1 MSVQAEILFQT
12 YDKTANFVQT
22 NQFETIEFQT
32 VQTMFEDKRK
42 KPDAHIMVYG
52 VYNAGKSTLI
62 NALLGKV
69 VAEIDDVPKT
79 DSVSAYR
86 WGQYDIL
93 DTPGVDAPIEHQQI
107 TDEEMSKADA
117 VIFVVNPVGVVE
129 ELGTLSKLLELVKAR
144 KQVFLVFNEKQP
156 LAIKD
161 FQKLKD
167 QTQSRLQEL
176 AAKSGLS
183 NVLKDI
189 PIVRLNAKSAF
200 KAKTENKSALLES
213 SGFPEFEK
221 LLTEFLQGISQDTIY
236 VRLKNALV
244 DFLSG
249 SLNILKMR
257 SQADMV
263 KKYDDLIKNI
273 ERNKNQVRRN
283 VRQAIA
289 NERGRI
295 ANEIQ
300 RQLRRSVFGE
310 ENSSESDIEKHIQAA
325 FEYSVEKVNNI
336 LQNEVEAL
344 MQQLQ
349 VNIDNIQ
356 AEITPDNFAIGNINI
371 QNIDNAS
378 PLMENV
384 ELMAQQTSQASQ
396 ISPEMMAQTVEQL
409 TKLAKPEYI
418 VESLKLVKKY
428 LPELMKGI
436 GIKTMEKWAE
446 AFMKKLP
453 YISPMITGLFA
464 LKDIFTEDSQTTQ
477 MQQKIDERN
486 RQRERAM
493 QQITDI
499 SNDIASR
506 FENMMREQTEKV
518 TDEIFTNIMKQIHAL
533 RQGFRNDDRQN
544 SEWIEQLS
552 TYHTAANNA

>member
-1 MSVQAEILFQT
+1 MSIQAEILFQT
-12 YDKTANFVQT
+12 YDKTAHFVQT
-22 NQFETIEFQT
+22 NQFETTEFQT

-86 WGQYDIL
+86 WRQYDIL
-93 DTPGVDAPIEHQQI
+93 DTPGVDAPIEHEQI
-107 TDEEMSKADA
+107 TDEEMLKADA
-117 VIFVVNPVGVVE
+117 VIFVVNPVGVAE

-156 LAIKD
+156 LAIED

-189 PIVRLNAKSAF
+189 PIVRVNAKSAL

-221 LLTEFLQGISQDTIY
+221 RLTEFLQSISQDTIY

-263 KKYDDLIKNI
+263 KKYDDLLKNI

-283 VRQAIA
+283 VRQEIA
-289 NERGRI
+289 RERNRI
-295 ANEIQ
+295 GDEVQ
-300 RQLRRSVFGE
+300 RQLRRNVFGE
-310 ENSSESDIEKHIQAA
+310 ENLSESDMEKCIQAA
-325 FEYSVEKVNNI
+325 FEYSEEKVNNT

-349 VNIDNIQ
+349 VDIDNIQ
-356 AEITPDNFAIGNINI
+356 AEIPPSNFAMDNINI

-378 PLMENV
+378 PSMENV
-384 ELMAQQTSQASQ
+384 KSIAQNASQ
-396 ISPEMMAQTVEQL
+396 ISPEMVTQTVEQL

-418 VESLKLVKKY
+418 VESLKLVKEY

-436 GIKTMEKWAE
+436 GIKTMEKWAK
-446 AFMKKLP
+446 AIMNKLP
-453 YISPMITGLFA
+453 YIGPMITGLFA

-477 MQQKIDERN
+477 MQQKIDEHN
-486 RQRERAM
+486 RQRERTM

-552 TYHTAANNA
+552 AYYTVAYNA

>member
-1 MSVQAEILFQT
+1 MSIQAEILFQT
-12 YDKTANFVQT
+12 YDKTAHFVQT
-22 NQFETIEFQT
+22 NQFETTEFQT

-69 VAEIDDVPKT
+69 VAEIDDIPKT

-86 WGQYDIL
+86 WRQYDIL
-93 DTPGVDAPIEHQQI
+93 DTPGVDAPIEHEQI
-107 TDEEMSKADA
+107 TDEEMLKADA
-117 VIFVVNPVGVVE
+117 VIFVVNPVGVAE

-156 LAIKD
+156 LAIED

-189 PIVRLNAKSAF
+189 PIVRVNAKSAL

-221 LLTEFLQGISQDTIY
+221 RLTEFLQSISQDTIY

-263 KKYDDLIKNI
+263 KKYDDLLKNI

-289 NERGRI
+289 NERNRI
-295 ANEIQ
+295 GSEVQ
-300 RQLRRSVFGE
+300 RQLRRNVFGE
-310 ENSSESDIEKHIQAA
+310 ENLSESDIEKCIQAA
-325 FEYSVEKVNNI
+325 FEYSAEKVNNT

-349 VNIDNIQ
+349 VDIDNIQ
-356 AEITPDNFAIGNINI
+356 AEIPPSNFEMANINI
-371 QNIDNAS
+371 QNIDNSS
-378 PLMENV
+378 PSMENV
-384 ELMAQQTSQASQ
+384 ESIVQEASQ
-396 ISPEMMAQTVEQL
+396 ISPEMMAQTVERL

-418 VESLKLVKKY
+418 VESLKFVKKY

-436 GIKTMEKWAE
+436 GIKTMEKWAK
-446 AFMKKLP
+446 AIMNKLP
-453 YISPMITGLFA
+453 YIGPMITGLFA

-477 MQQKIDERN
+477 MQQKIDEHN
-486 RQRERAM
+486 RQRERTM

-506 FENMMREQTEKV
+506 FENIMREHTEKV

-552 TYHTAANNA
+552 AYYTVAYNA

>member
-1 MSVQAEILFQT
+1 MSIQAEILFQT
-12 YDKTANFVQT
+12 YDKTAHFVQT
-22 NQFETIEFQT
+22 NQFETTEFQT

-86 WGQYDIL
+86 WRQYDIL
-93 DTPGVDAPIEHQQI
+93 DTPGVDAPIEHEQI
-107 TDEEMSKADA
+107 TDEEMLKADA
-117 VIFVVNPVGVVE
+117 VIFVVNPVGVAE

-156 LAIKD
+156 LAIED

-189 PIVRLNAKSAF
+189 PIVRVNAKSAL

-221 LLTEFLQGISQDTIY
+221 RLTEFLQSISQDTIY

-263 KKYDDLIKNI
+263 KKYDDLLKNI

-289 NERGRI
+289 NERNRI
-295 ANEIQ
+295 GSEVQ
-300 RQLRRSVFGE
+300 RQLRRNVFGE
-310 ENSSESDIEKHIQAA
+310 ENLSESDIEKCIQAA
-325 FEYSVEKVNNI
+325 FEYSAEKVNNT

-349 VNIDNIQ
+349 VDIDNIQ
-356 AEITPDNFAIGNINI
+356 AEIPPSNFEMANINI
-371 QNIDNAS
+371 QNIDNSS
-378 PLMENV
+378 PSMENV
-384 ELMAQQTSQASQ
+384 ESIVQEASQ
-396 ISPEMMAQTVEQL
+396 ISPEMMAQTVERL

-418 VESLKLVKKY
+418 VESLKFVKKY

-436 GIKTMEKWAE
+436 GIKTMEKWAK
-446 AFMKKLP
+446 AIMNKLP
-453 YISPMITGLFA
+453 YIGPMITGLFA

-477 MQQKIDERN
+477 MKQKIDEHN
-486 RQRERAM
+486 RQRERTM

-506 FENMMREQTEKV
+506 FENIMREHTEKV

-552 TYHTAANNA
+552 AYYTVAYNA

>member
-1 MSVQAEILFQT
+1 MSIQAEILFQT
-12 YDKTANFVQT
+12 YDKTAHFVQT
-22 NQFETIEFQT
+22 NQFETTEFQT

-86 WGQYDIL
+86 WRQYDIL
-93 DTPGVDAPIEHQQI
+93 DTPGVDAPIEHEQI
-107 TDEEMSKADA
+107 TDEEMLKADA
-117 VIFVVNPVGVVE
+117 VIFVVNPVGVAE

-156 LAIKD
+156 LAIED

-189 PIVRLNAKSAF
+189 PIVRVNAKSAL

-221 LLTEFLQGISQDTIY
+221 RLTEFLQSISQDTIY

-263 KKYDDLIKNI
+263 KKYDDLLKNI

-283 VRQAIA
+283 VRQEIA
-289 NERGRI
+289 RERNRI
-295 ANEIQ
+295 GDEVQ
-300 RQLRRSVFGE
+300 RQLRRNVFGE
-310 ENSSESDIEKHIQAA
+310 ENLSESDMEKCIQAA
-325 FEYSVEKVNNI
+325 FEYSEEKVNNT

-349 VNIDNIQ
+349 VDIDNIQ
-356 AEITPDNFAIGNINI
+356 AEIPPSNFAMDNINI

-378 PLMENV
+378 PSMENV
-384 ELMAQQTSQASQ
+384 KSIAQNASQ
-396 ISPEMMAQTVEQL
+396 ISPEMVTQTVEQL

-418 VESLKLVKKY
+418 VESLKLVKEY

-436 GIKTMEKWAE
+436 GIKTMEKWAK
-446 AFMKKLP
+446 AIMNKLP
-453 YISPMITGLFA
+453 YIGPMITGLFA

-477 MQQKIDERN
+477 MQQKIDEHN
-486 RQRERAM
+486 RQRERTM

-552 TYHTAANNA
+552 AYHTVAYNA

>member
-221 LLTEFLQGISQDTIY
+221 RLTEFLQGISQDTIY

-552 TYHTAANNA
+552 AYYTAANNA

>member
-1 MSVQAEILFQT
+1 MSIQAEILFQT
-12 YDKTANFVQT
+12 YDKTAHFVQT
-22 NQFETIEFQT
+22 NQFETTEFQT

-86 WGQYDIL
+86 WRQYDIL
-93 DTPGVDAPIEHQQI
+93 DTPGVDAPIEHEQI
-107 TDEEMSKADA
+107 TDEEMLKADA
-117 VIFVVNPVGVVE
+117 VIFVVNPVGVAE

-156 LAIKD
+156 LAIED

-189 PIVRLNAKSAF
+189 PIVRVNAKSAL

-221 LLTEFLQGISQDTIY
+221 RLTEFLQSISQDTIY

-263 KKYDDLIKNI
+263 KKYDDLLKNI

-289 NERGRI
+289 NERNRI
-295 ANEIQ
+295 GSEVQ
-300 RQLRRSVFGE
+300 RQLRRNVFGE
-310 ENSSESDIEKHIQAA
+310 ENLSESDIEKCIQAA
-325 FEYSVEKVNNI
+325 FEYSAEKVNNT

-349 VNIDNIQ
+349 VDIDNIQ
-356 AEITPDNFAIGNINI
+356 AEIPPSNFEMANINI
-371 QNIDNAS
+371 QNIDNSS
-378 PLMENV
+378 PSIENV
-384 ELMAQQTSQASQ
+384 ESIVQEASQ
-396 ISPEMMAQTVEQL
+396 ISPEMMAQTVERL

-418 VESLKLVKKY
+418 VESLKFVKKY

-436 GIKTMEKWAE
+436 GIKTMEKWAK
-446 AFMKKLP
+446 AIMNKLP
-453 YISPMITGLFA
+453 YIGPMITGLFA

-477 MQQKIDERN
+477 MQQKIDEHN
-486 RQRERAM
+486 RQRERTM

-506 FENMMREQTEKV
+506 FENIMREHTEKV

-552 TYHTAANNA
+552 AYYTVAYNA

>member
-1 MSVQAEILFQT
+1 MSIQAEILFQA
-12 YDKTANFVQT
+12 YDKTAHFVQT
-22 NQFETIEFQT
+22 NQFETTEFQT
-32 VQTMFEDKRK
+32 VQTIFEDKRK

-93 DTPGVDAPIEHQQI
+93 DTPGVDAPIEHEQI
-107 TDEEMSKADA
+107 TDEEMLKADA
-117 VIFVVNPVGVVE
+117 VIFVVNPVGVAE

-156 LAIKD
+156 LAIED

-189 PIVRLNAKSAF
+189 PIVRVNAKSAL

-221 LLTEFLQGISQDTIY
+221 RLTEFLQSISQDTIY

-257 SQADMV
+257 SQADMI
-263 KKYDDLIKNI
+263 KKYDDLLKNI

-289 NERGRI
+289 YERNRI
-295 ANEIQ
+295 GSEVQ
-300 RQLRRSVFGE
+300 RQLNRNVFGE
-310 ENSSESDIEKHIQAA
+310 ENLSESDIEKCIQTV
-325 FEYSVEKVNNI
+325 FEYSAEKVNNT
-336 LQNEVEAL
+336 LQIEVEAL

-349 VNIDNIQ
+349 VDIDNIQ
-356 AEITPDNFAIGNINI
+356 AEIPPSNFAMGNINI

-378 PLMENV
+378 PSMENV
-384 ELMAQQTSQASQ
+384 ESIVQKASQ

-436 GIKTMEKWAE
+436 GIKTMEKWAK
-446 AFMKKLP
+446 AIMNKLP
-453 YISPMITGLFA
+453 YIGPMITGLFA

-477 MQQKIDERN
+477 MQQKIDEHN
-486 RQRERAM
+486 RQRERIK

-506 FENMMREQTEKV
+506 FENMLREQTEKV

-552 TYHTAANNA
+552 AYYTVAYNA

>member
-1 MSVQAEILFQT
+1 MSIQAEILFQT
-12 YDKTANFVQT
+12 YDKTAHFVQT
-22 NQFETIEFQT
+22 NQFETTEFQT

-86 WGQYDIL
+86 WRQYDIL
-93 DTPGVDAPIEHQQI
+93 DTPGVDAPIEHEQI
-107 TDEEMSKADA
+107 TDEEMLKADA
-117 VIFVVNPVGVVE
+117 VIFVVNPVGVAE

-156 LAIKD
+156 LAIED

-189 PIVRLNAKSAF
+189 PIVRVNAKSAL

-221 LLTEFLQGISQDTIY
+221 RLTEFLQSISQDTIY

-263 KKYDDLIKNI
+263 KKYDDLLKNI

-289 NERGRI
+289 NERNRI
-295 ANEIQ
+295 GSEVQ
-300 RQLRRSVFGE
+300 RQLRRNVFGE
-310 ENSSESDIEKHIQAA
+310 ENLSESDIEKCIQAA
-325 FEYSVEKVNNI
+325 FEYSAEKVNNT

-349 VNIDNIQ
+349 VDIDNIQ
-356 AEITPDNFAIGNINI
+356 AEIPPSNFEMANINI
-371 QNIDNAS
+371 QNIDNSS
-378 PLMENV
+378 PSMENV
-384 ELMAQQTSQASQ
+384 ESIVQEASQ
-396 ISPEMMAQTVEQL
+396 ISPEMMAQTVERL

-418 VESLKLVKKY
+418 VESLKFVKKY

-436 GIKTMEKWAE
+436 YLRLD
-446 AFMKKLP
+446 KK
-453 YISPMITGLFA
+453 F
-464 LKDIFTEDSQTTQ
+464 F
-477 MQQKIDERN
+477 
-486 RQRERAM
+486 
-493 QQITDI
+493 
-499 SNDIASR
+499 
-506 FENMMREQTEKV
+506 
-518 TDEIFTNIMKQIHAL
+518 
-533 RQGFRNDDRQN
+533 
-544 SEWIEQLS
+544 
-552 TYHTAANNA
+552 

>member
-1 MSVQAEILFQT
+1 MSIQAEILFQT
-12 YDKTANFVQT
+12 YDKTAHFVQT
-22 NQFETIEFQT
+22 NQFETTEFQT

-86 WGQYDIL
+86 WRQYDIL
-93 DTPGVDAPIEHQQI
+93 DTPGVDAPIEHEQI
-107 TDEEMSKADA
+107 TDEEMLKADA
-117 VIFVVNPVGVVE
+117 VIFVVNPVGVAE

-156 LAIKD
+156 LAIED

-189 PIVRLNAKSAF
+189 PIVRVNAKSAL

-221 LLTEFLQGISQDTIY
+221 RLTEFLQSISQDTIY

-263 KKYDDLIKNI
+263 KKYDDLLKNI

-283 VRQAIA
+283 VRRAIA
-289 NERGRI
+289 NERNRI
-295 ANEIQ
+295 GKEVQ
-300 RQLRRSVFGE
+300 RQLLRNVFGE
-310 ENSSESDIEKHIQAA
+310 ENLSESDMEKCIQAA
-325 FEYSVEKVNNI
+325 FEYSAEKVNDT
-336 LQNEVEAL
+336 LQNEVEDL

-349 VNIDNIQ
+349 VDIDNIQ
-356 AEITPDNFAIGNINI
+356 AEIPTSNFAMGNINI

-378 PLMENV
+378 PSMENV
-384 ELMAQQTSQASQ
+384 ESIAQRASQ

-436 GIKTMEKWAE
+436 GIKTMEKWAK
-446 AFMKKLP
+446 AIMNKLP
-453 YISPMITGLFA
+453 YIGPMITGLFA

-477 MQQKIDERN
+477 MQQKIDEHN
-486 RQRERAM
+486 RQRERTK

-506 FENMMREQTEKV
+506 FENMLREQTEKV

-552 TYHTAANNA
+552 AYYTVAYNA

>member
-1 MSVQAEILFQT
+1 MSIQAEILFQT
-12 YDKTANFVQT
+12 YDKTAHFVQT
-22 NQFETIEFQT
+22 NQFETTEFQT

-86 WGQYDIL
+86 WRQYDIL
-93 DTPGVDAPIEHQQI
+93 DTPGVDAPIEHEQI
-107 TDEEMSKADA
+107 TDEEMLKADA
-117 VIFVVNPVGVVE
+117 VIFVVNPVGVAE

-156 LAIKD
+156 LAIED

-189 PIVRLNAKSAF
+189 PIVRVNAKSAL

-221 LLTEFLQGISQDTIY
+221 RLTEFLQSISQDTIY

-263 KKYDDLIKNI
+263 KKYDDLLKNI

-289 NERGRI
+289 NERNRI
-295 ANEIQ
+295 GSEVQ
-300 RQLRRSVFGE
+300 RQLRRNVFGE
-310 ENSSESDIEKHIQAA
+310 ENLSESDIEKCIQAA
-325 FEYSVEKVNNI
+325 FEYSAEKVNNT

-349 VNIDNIQ
+349 VDIDNIQ
-356 AEITPDNFAIGNINI
+356 AEIPPSNFEMANINI
-371 QNIDNAS
+371 QNIDNSS
-378 PLMENV
+378 PSMENV
-384 ELMAQQTSQASQ
+384 ESIVQEASQ
-396 ISPEMMAQTVEQL
+396 ISPEMMAQTVERL

-418 VESLKLVKKY
+418 VESLKFVKKY

-436 GIKTMEKWAE
+436 GIKTMEKWAK
-446 AFMKKLP
+446 AIMNKLP
-453 YISPMITGLFA
+453 YIGPMITGLFA

-477 MQQKIDERN
+477 MQQKIDGHN
-486 RQRERAM
+486 RQRERTM

-506 FENMMREQTEKV
+506 FENIMREHTEKV

-552 TYHTAANNA
+552 AYYTVAYNA

>member
-1 MSVQAEILFQT
+1 MSIQAEILFQT
-12 YDKTANFVQT
+12 YDKTAHFVQT
-22 NQFETIEFQT
+22 NQFETTEFQT

-86 WGQYDIL
+86 WRQYDIL
-93 DTPGVDAPIEHQQI
+93 DTPGVDAPIEHEQI
-107 TDEEMSKADA
+107 TDEEMLKADA
-117 VIFVVNPVGVVE
+117 VIFVVNPVGVAE

-156 LAIKD
+156 LAIED

-189 PIVRLNAKSAF
+189 PIVRVNAKSAL

-221 LLTEFLQGISQDTIY
+221 RLTEFLQSISQDTIY

-263 KKYDDLIKNI
+263 KKYDDLLKNI

-289 NERGRI
+289 NERNRI
-295 ANEIQ
+295 GSEVQ
-300 RQLRRSVFGE
+300 RQLRRNVFGE
-310 ENSSESDIEKHIQAA
+310 ENLSESDIEKCIQAA
-325 FEYSVEKVNNI
+325 FEYSAEKVNNT

-349 VNIDNIQ
+349 VDIDNIQ
-356 AEITPDNFAIGNINI
+356 AEIPPSNFEMANINI
-371 QNIDNAS
+371 QNIDNSS
-378 PLMENV
+378 PSMENV
-384 ELMAQQTSQASQ
+384 ESIVQEASQ
-396 ISPEMMAQTVEQL
+396 ISPEMMAQTVERL

-418 VESLKLVKKY
+418 VESLKFVKKY

-436 GIKTMEKWAE
+436 GIKTMEKWAK
-446 AFMKKLP
+446 AIMNKLP
-453 YISPMITGLFA
+453 YIGPMITGLFA

-477 MQQKIDERN
+477 MQQKIDEHN
-486 RQRERAM
+486 RQRERTM

-506 FENMMREQTEKV
+506 FENIMREHIEKV

-552 TYHTAANNA
+552 AYYTVAYNA

>member
-1 MSVQAEILFQT
+1 MSIQAEILFQT
-12 YDKTANFVQT
+12 YDKTAHFVQT
-22 NQFETIEFQT
+22 NQFETTEFQT

-86 WGQYDIL
+86 WRQYDIL
-93 DTPGVDAPIEHQQI
+93 DTPGVDAPIEHEQI
-107 TDEEMSKADA
+107 TDEEMLKADA
-117 VIFVVNPVGVVE
+117 VIFVVNPVGVAE
-129 ELGTLSKLLELVKAR
+129 ELGTLSKLLELVKVR

-156 LAIKD
+156 LAIED

-189 PIVRLNAKSAF
+189 PIVRVNAKSAL

-221 LLTEFLQGISQDTIY
+221 RLTEFLQSISQDTIY

-263 KKYDDLIKNI
+263 KKYDDLLKNI

-283 VRQAIA
+283 VRRAIA
-289 NERGRI
+289 NERNRI
-295 ANEIQ
+295 GKEVQ
-300 RQLRRSVFGE
+300 RQLLRNVFGE
-310 ENSSESDIEKHIQAA
+310 ENLSESDMEKCIQAA
-325 FEYSVEKVNNI
+325 FEYSAEKVNDT
-336 LQNEVEAL
+336 LQNEVEDL

-349 VNIDNIQ
+349 VDIDNIQ
-356 AEITPDNFAIGNINI
+356 AEIPTSNFAMGNINI

-378 PLMENV
+378 PSMENV
-384 ELMAQQTSQASQ
+384 ESIAQRASQ

-409 TKLAKPEYI
+409 TQLAKPEYI
-418 VESLKLVKKY
+418 VKSLKLVKEY

-436 GIKTMEKWAE
+436 GIKTMEKWAK
-446 AFMKKLP
+446 AIMNKLP
-453 YISPMITGLFA
+453 YLGPMITGLFA
-464 LKDIFTEDSQTTQ
+464 LKDIFTEDSQTKQ
-477 MQQKIDERN
+477 MQQKIDEHN
-486 RQRERAM
+486 RQRERTM

-499 SNDIASR
+499 SNNIASR
-506 FENMMREQTEKV
+506 FENMMREHTEKV
-518 TDEIFTNIMKQIHAL
+518 ADEIFTNIMKQIHAL

-552 TYHTAANNA
+552 AYYTVAYNA

>member
-1 MSVQAEILFQT
+1 MSIQAEILFQT
-12 YDKTANFVQT
+12 YDKTAHFVQT
-22 NQFETIEFQT
+22 NQFETTEFQT

-86 WGQYDIL
+86 WRQYDIL
-93 DTPGVDAPIEHQQI
+93 DTPGVDAPIEHEQI
-107 TDEEMSKADA
+107 TDEEMLKADA
-117 VIFVVNPVGVVE
+117 VIFVVNPVGVAE

-144 KQVFLVFNEKQP
+144 KQ
-156 LAIKD
+156 A

-189 PIVRLNAKSAF
+189 PIVRVNAKSAL

-221 LLTEFLQGISQDTIY
+221 RLTEFLQSISQDTIY

-263 KKYDDLIKNI
+263 KKYDDLLKNI

-289 NERGRI
+289 NERNRI
-295 ANEIQ
+295 GSEVQ
-300 RQLRRSVFGE
+300 RQLRRNVFGE
-310 ENSSESDIEKHIQAA
+310 ENLSESDIEKCIQAA
-325 FEYSVEKVNNI
+325 FEYSAEKVNNT

-349 VNIDNIQ
+349 VDIDNIQ
-356 AEITPDNFAIGNINI
+356 AEIPPSNFEMANINI
-371 QNIDNAS
+371 QNIDNSS
-378 PLMENV
+378 PSMENV
-384 ELMAQQTSQASQ
+384 ESIVQEASQ
-396 ISPEMMAQTVEQL
+396 ISPEMMAQTVERL

-418 VESLKLVKKY
+418 VESLKFVKKY

-436 GIKTMEKWAE
+436 GIKTMEKWAK
-446 AFMKKLP
+446 AIMNKLP
-453 YISPMITGLFA
+453 YIGPMITGLFA

-477 MQQKIDERN
+477 MQQKIDEHN
-486 RQRERAM
+486 RQRERTM

-506 FENMMREQTEKV
+506 FENIMREHTEKV

-552 TYHTAANNA
+552 AYYTVAYNA

>member
-1 MSVQAEILFQT
+1 MSIQAEILFQT
-12 YDKTANFVQT
+12 YDKTAHFVQT
-22 NQFETIEFQT
+22 NQFETTEFQT

-86 WGQYDIL
+86 WRQYDIL
-93 DTPGVDAPIEHQQI
+93 DTPGVDAPIEHEQI
-107 TDEEMSKADA
+107 TDEEMLKADA
-117 VIFVVNPVGVVE
+117 VIFVVNPVGVAE

-156 LAIKD
+156 LAIED

-189 PIVRLNAKSAF
+189 PIVRVNAKSAL

-213 SGFPEFEK
+213 SGFSEFEK
-221 LLTEFLQGISQDTIY
+221 RLTEFLQSISQDTIY

-263 KKYDDLIKNI
+263 KKYDDLLKNI

-289 NERGRI
+289 NERNRI
-295 ANEIQ
+295 GSEVQ
-300 RQLRRSVFGE
+300 RQLRRNVFGE
-310 ENSSESDIEKHIQAA
+310 ENLSESDIEKCIQAA
-325 FEYSVEKVNNI
+325 FEYSAEKVNNT

-349 VNIDNIQ
+349 VDIDNIQ
-356 AEITPDNFAIGNINI
+356 AEIPPSNFEMANINI
-371 QNIDNAS
+371 QNIDNSS
-378 PLMENV
+378 PSMENV
-384 ELMAQQTSQASQ
+384 ESIVQEASQ
-396 ISPEMMAQTVEQL
+396 ISPEMMAQTVERL

-418 VESLKLVKKY
+418 VESLKFVKKY

-436 GIKTMEKWAE
+436 GIKTMEKWAK
-446 AFMKKLP
+446 AIMNKLP
-453 YISPMITGLFA
+453 YIGPMITGLFA

-477 MQQKIDERN
+477 MQQKIDEHN
-486 RQRERAM
+486 RQRERTM

-506 FENMMREQTEKV
+506 FENIMREHTEKV

-552 TYHTAANNA
+552 AYYTVAYNA

>member
-1 MSVQAEILFQT
+1 MSIQAEILFQT
-12 YDKTANFVQT
+12 YDKTAHFVQT
-22 NQFETIEFQT
+22 NQFETTEFQT

-86 WGQYDIL
+86 WRQYDIL
-93 DTPGVDAPIEHQQI
+93 DTPGVDAPIEHEQI
-107 TDEEMSKADA
+107 TDEEMLKADA
-117 VIFVVNPVGVVE
+117 VIFVVNPVGVAE

-156 LAIKD
+156 LAIED

-189 PIVRLNAKSAF
+189 PIVRVNAKSAL

-213 SGFPEFEK
+213 RGFPEFEK
-221 LLTEFLQGISQDTIY
+221 RLTEFLQSISQDTIY

-263 KKYDDLIKNI
+263 KKYDDLLKNI

-289 NERGRI
+289 NERNRI
-295 ANEIQ
+295 GSEVQ
-300 RQLRRSVFGE
+300 RQLRRNVFGE
-310 ENSSESDIEKHIQAA
+310 ENLSESDIEKCIQAA
-325 FEYSVEKVNNI
+325 FEYSAEKVNNT

-349 VNIDNIQ
+349 VDIDNIQ
-356 AEITPDNFAIGNINI
+356 AEIPPSNFEMANINI
-371 QNIDNAS
+371 QNIDNSS
-378 PLMENV
+378 PSMENV
-384 ELMAQQTSQASQ
+384 ESIVQEASQ
-396 ISPEMMAQTVEQL
+396 ISPEMMAQTVERL

-418 VESLKLVKKY
+418 VESLKFVKKY

-436 GIKTMEKWAE
+436 GIKTMEKWAK
-446 AFMKKLP
+446 AIMNKLP
-453 YISPMITGLFA
+453 YIGPMITGLFA

-477 MQQKIDERN
+477 MQQKIDEHN
-486 RQRERAM
+486 RQRERTM

-506 FENMMREQTEKV
+506 FENIMREHTEKV

-552 TYHTAANNA
+552 AYYTVAYNA

>member
-1 MSVQAEILFQT
+1 MSIQAEILFQT
-12 YDKTANFVQT
+12 YDKTAHFVQT
-22 NQFETIEFQT
+22 NQFETTEFQT

-86 WGQYDIL
+86 WRQYDIL
-93 DTPGVDAPIEHQQI
+93 DTPGVDAPIEHEQI
-107 TDEEMSKADA
+107 TDEEMLKADA
-117 VIFVVNPVGVVE
+117 VIFVVNPVGVAE

-156 LAIKD
+156 LAIED

-189 PIVRLNAKSAF
+189 PIVRVNAKSAL

-221 LLTEFLQGISQDTIY
+221 RLTEFLQSISQDTIY

-263 KKYDDLIKNI
+263 KKYDDLLKNI

-289 NERGRI
+289 NERNRI
-295 ANEIQ
+295 GSEVQ
-300 RQLRRSVFGE
+300 RQLRRNVFGE
-310 ENSSESDIEKHIQAA
+310 ENLSESDIEKCIQAA
-325 FEYSVEKVNNI
+325 FEYSAEKVNDT
-336 LQNEVEAL
+336 LQNEVEDL

-349 VNIDNIQ
+349 VDIDNIQ
-356 AEITPDNFAIGNINI
+356 AEIPTSNFAMGNINI

-378 PLMENV
+378 PSMENV
-384 ELMAQQTSQASQ
+384 ESIAQRASQ

-409 TKLAKPEYI
+409 TQLAKPEYI
-418 VESLKLVKKY
+418 VKSLKLVKEY

-436 GIKTMEKWAE
+436 GIKTMEKWAK
-446 AFMKKLP
+446 AIMNKLP
-453 YISPMITGLFA
+453 YLGPMITGLFA
-464 LKDIFTEDSQTTQ
+464 LKDIFTEDSQTKQ
-477 MQQKIDERN
+477 MQQKIDEHN
-486 RQRERAM
+486 RQRERTM

-506 FENMMREQTEKV
+506 FENMMREHTEKV

-552 TYHTAANNA
+552 AYYTVAYNA

>member
-1 MSVQAEILFQT
+1 MSIQAEILFQT
-12 YDKTANFVQT
+12 YDKTAHFVQT
-22 NQFETIEFQT
+22 NQFETTEFQT

-86 WGQYDIL
+86 WRQYDIL
-93 DTPGVDAPIEHQQI
+93 DTPGVDAPIEHEQI
-107 TDEEMSKADA
+107 TDEEMLKADA
-117 VIFVVNPVGVVE
+117 VIFVVNPVGVAE

-156 LAIKD
+156 LAIED

-189 PIVRLNAKSAF
+189 PIVRVNAKSAL

-221 LLTEFLQGISQDTIY
+221 RLTEFLQSISQDTIY

-263 KKYDDLIKNI
+263 KKYDDLLKNI

-283 VRQAIA
+283 VRRAIA
-289 NERGRI
+289 NERNRI
-295 ANEIQ
+295 GKEVQ
-300 RQLRRSVFGE
+300 SQLLRNVFGE
-310 ENSSESDIEKHIQAA
+310 ENLSESDMEKCIQAA
-325 FEYSVEKVNNI
+325 FEYSAEKVNDT
-336 LQNEVEAL
+336 LQNEVEDL

-349 VNIDNIQ
+349 VDIDNIQ
-356 AEITPDNFAIGNINI
+356 AEIPTSNFAMGNINI

-378 PLMENV
+378 PSMENV
-384 ELMAQQTSQASQ
+384 ESIAQRASQ

-409 TKLAKPEYI
+409 TQLAKPEYI
-418 VESLKLVKKY
+418 VKSLKLVKEY

-436 GIKTMEKWAE
+436 GIKTMEKWAK
-446 AFMKKLP
+446 AIMNKLP
-453 YISPMITGLFA
+453 YLGPMITGLFA
-464 LKDIFTEDSQTTQ
+464 LKDIFTEDSQTKQ
-477 MQQKIDERN
+477 MQQKIDEHN
-486 RQRERAM
+486 RQRERTM

-506 FENMMREQTEKV
+506 FENMMREHTEKV

-552 TYHTAANNA
+552 AYYTVAYNA

>member
-1 MSVQAEILFQT
+1 MSIQAEILFQT
-12 YDKTANFVQT
+12 YDKTAHFVQT
-22 NQFETIEFQT
+22 NQFETTEFQT

-86 WGQYDIL
+86 WRQYDIL
-93 DTPGVDAPIEHQQI
+93 DTPGVDAPIEHEQI
-107 TDEEMSKADA
+107 TDEEMLKADA
-117 VIFVVNPVGVVE
+117 VIFVVNPVGVAE

-156 LAIKD
+156 LAIED

-189 PIVRLNAKSAF
+189 PIVRVNAKSAL

-221 LLTEFLQGISQDTIY
+221 RLTEFLQSISQDTIY

-263 KKYDDLIKNI
+263 KKYDDLLKNI

-289 NERGRI
+289 NERNRI
-295 ANEIQ
+295 GSEVQ
-300 RQLRRSVFGE
+300 RQLRRNVFGE
-310 ENSSESDIEKHIQAA
+310 ENLSESDIEKCIQAA
-325 FEYSVEKVNNI
+325 FEYSAEKVNNT

-349 VNIDNIQ
+349 VDIDNIQ
-356 AEITPDNFAIGNINI
+356 AEIPTSNFAMGNINI

-378 PLMENV
+378 PSMENV
-384 ELMAQQTSQASQ
+384 ESIAQRASQ

-409 TKLAKPEYI
+409 TQLAKPEYI
-418 VESLKLVKKY
+418 VKSLKLVKEY

-436 GIKTMEKWAE
+436 GIKTMEKWAK
-446 AFMKKLP
+446 AIMNKLP
-453 YISPMITGLFA
+453 YLGPMITGLFA
-464 LKDIFTEDSQTTQ
+464 LKDIFTEDSQTKQ
-477 MQQKIDERN
+477 MQQKIDEHN
-486 RQRERAM
+486 RQRERTM

-506 FENMMREQTEKV
+506 FENMMREHTEKV

-552 TYHTAANNA
+552 AYYTVAYNA

>member
-1 MSVQAEILFQT
+1 MSIQAEILFQT
-12 YDKTANFVQT
+12 YDKTAHFVQT
-22 NQFETIEFQT
+22 NQFETTEFQT

-69 VAEIDDVPKT
+69 VAEIDDIPKT

-86 WGQYDIL
+86 WRQYDIL
-93 DTPGVDAPIEHQQI
+93 DTPGVDAPIEHEQI
-107 TDEEMSKADA
+107 TDEEMLKADA
-117 VIFVVNPVGVVE
+117 VIFVVNPVGVAE

-144 KQVFLVFNEKQP
+144 KQVFLVFNEKQL
-156 LAIKD
+156 LAIED

-189 PIVRLNAKSAF
+189 PIVRVNAKSAL

-221 LLTEFLQGISQDTIY
+221 RLTEFLQSISQDTIY

-263 KKYDDLIKNI
+263 KKYDDLLKNI

-289 NERGRI
+289 NERNRI
-295 ANEIQ
+295 GSEVQ
-300 RQLRRSVFGE
+300 RQLRRNVFGE
-310 ENSSESDIEKHIQAA
+310 ENLSESDIEKCIQAA
-325 FEYSVEKVNNI
+325 FEYSAEKVNNT

-349 VNIDNIQ
+349 VDIDNIQ
-356 AEITPDNFAIGNINI
+356 AEIPPSNFEMANINI
-371 QNIDNAS
+371 QNIDNSS
-378 PLMENV
+378 PSMENV
-384 ELMAQQTSQASQ
+384 ESIVQEASQ
-396 ISPEMMAQTVEQL
+396 ISPEMMAQTVERL

-418 VESLKLVKKY
+418 VESLKFVKKY

-436 GIKTMEKWAE
+436 GIKTMEKWAK
-446 AFMKKLP
+446 AIMNKLP
-453 YISPMITGLFA
+453 YIGPMITGLFA

-477 MQQKIDERN
+477 MQQKIDEHN
-486 RQRERAM
+486 RQRERTM

-506 FENMMREQTEKV
+506 FENIMREHTEKV

-552 TYHTAANNA
+552 AYYTVAYNA

>member
-1 MSVQAEILFQT
+1 MSIQAEILFQT
-12 YDKTANFVQT
+12 YDKTAHFVQT
-22 NQFETIEFQT
+22 NQFETTEFQT

-86 WGQYDIL
+86 WRQYDIL
-93 DTPGVDAPIEHQQI
+93 DTPGVDAPIEHEQI
-107 TDEEMSKADA
+107 TDEEMLKADA
-117 VIFVVNPVGVVE
+117 VIFVVNPVGVAE

-156 LAIKD
+156 LAIED

-189 PIVRLNAKSAF
+189 PIVRVNAKSAL

-221 LLTEFLQGISQDTIY
+221 RLTEFLQSISQDTIY

-263 KKYDDLIKNI
+263 KKYDDLLKNI

-289 NERGRI
+289 NERNRI
-295 ANEIQ
+295 GSEVQ
-300 RQLRRSVFGE
+300 RQLRRNVFGE
-310 ENSSESDIEKHIQAA
+310 ENLSESDIEKCIQAA
-325 FEYSVEKVNNI
+325 FEYSAEKVNDT
-336 LQNEVEAL
+336 LQNEVEDL

-349 VNIDNIQ
+349 VDIDNIQ
-356 AEITPDNFAIGNINI
+356 AEIPTSNFAMGNINI

-378 PLMENV
+378 PSMENV
-384 ELMAQQTSQASQ
+384 ESIAQRASQ
-396 ISPEMMAQTVEQL
+396 ISPEMMAQTVERL
-409 TKLAKPEYI
+409 TQLAKPEYI
-418 VESLKLVKKY
+418 VKSLKLVKEY

-436 GIKTMEKWAE
+436 GIKTMEKWAK
-446 AFMKKLP
+446 AIMNKLP
-453 YISPMITGLFA
+453 YLGPMITGLFA
-464 LKDIFTEDSQTTQ
+464 LKDIFTEDSQTKQ
-477 MQQKIDERN
+477 MQQKIDEHN
-486 RQRERAM
+486 RQRERTM

-506 FENMMREQTEKV
+506 FENMMREHTEKV

-552 TYHTAANNA
+552 AYYTVAYNA

>member
-1 MSVQAEILFQT
+1 MSIQAEILFQT
-12 YDKTANFVQT
+12 YDKTAHFVQT
-22 NQFETIEFQT
+22 NQFETTEFQT

-86 WGQYDIL
+86 WRQYDVL
-93 DTPGVDAPIEHQQI
+93 DTPGVDAPIEHEQI
-107 TDEEMSKADA
+107 TDEEMLKADA
-117 VIFVVNPVGVVE
+117 VIFVVNPVGVAE

-156 LAIKD
+156 LAIED

-189 PIVRLNAKSAF
+189 PIVRVNAKSAL

-221 LLTEFLQGISQDTIY
+221 RLTEFLQSISQDTIY

-263 KKYDDLIKNI
+263 KKYDDLLKNI

-289 NERGRI
+289 NERNRI
-295 ANEIQ
+295 GSEVQ
-300 RQLRRSVFGE
+300 RQLRRNVFGE
-310 ENSSESDIEKHIQAA
+310 ENLSESDIEKCIQAA
-325 FEYSVEKVNNI
+325 FEYSAEKVNNT

-349 VNIDNIQ
+349 VDIDNIQ
-356 AEITPDNFAIGNINI
+356 AEIPPSNFEMANINI
-371 QNIDNAS
+371 QNIDNSS
-378 PLMENV
+378 PSMENV
-384 ELMAQQTSQASQ
+384 ESIVQEASQ
-396 ISPEMMAQTVEQL
+396 ISPEMMAQTVERL

-418 VESLKLVKKY
+418 VESLKFVKKY

-436 GIKTMEKWAE
+436 GIKTMEKWAK
-446 AFMKKLP
+446 AIMNKLP
-453 YISPMITGLFA
+453 YIGPMITGLFA

-477 MQQKIDERN
+477 MQQKIDEHN
-486 RQRERAM
+486 RQRERTM

-506 FENMMREQTEKV
+506 FENIMREHTEKV

-552 TYHTAANNA
+552 AYYTVAYNA

>member
-1 MSVQAEILFQT
+1 MSIQAEILFQT
-12 YDKTANFVQT
+12 YDKTAHFVQT
-22 NQFETIEFQT
+22 NQFEITEFQT

-86 WGQYDIL
+86 WRQYDIL
-93 DTPGVDAPIEHQQI
+93 DTPGVDAPIEHEQI
-107 TDEEMSKADA
+107 TDEEMLKADA
-117 VIFVVNPVGVVE
+117 VIFVVNPVGVAE

-156 LAIKD
+156 LAIED

-189 PIVRLNAKSAF
+189 PIVRVNAKSAL

-221 LLTEFLQGISQDTIY
+221 RLTEFLQSISQDTIY

-263 KKYDDLIKNI
+263 KKYDDLLKNI

-289 NERGRI
+289 NERNRI
-295 ANEIQ
+295 GKEVQ
-300 RQLRRSVFGE
+300 RQLLRNVFGE
-310 ENSSESDIEKHIQAA
+310 ENLSESDMEKCIQAA
-325 FEYSVEKVNNI
+325 FEYSAEKVNDT
-336 LQNEVEAL
+336 LQNEVEDL

-349 VNIDNIQ
+349 VDIDNIQ
-356 AEITPDNFAIGNINI
+356 AEIPTSNFAMGNINI

-378 PLMENV
+378 PSMENV
-384 ELMAQQTSQASQ
+384 ESIAQRASQ

-409 TKLAKPEYI
+409 TQLAKPEYI
-418 VESLKLVKKY
+418 VKSLKLVKEY

-436 GIKTMEKWAE
+436 GIKTMEKWAK
-446 AFMKKLP
+446 AIMNKLP
-453 YISPMITGLFA
+453 YLGPMITGLFA
-464 LKDIFTEDSQTTQ
+464 LKDIFTEDSQTKQ
-477 MQQKIDERN
+477 MQQKIDEHN
-486 RQRERAM
+486 RQRERTM

-506 FENMMREQTEKV
+506 FENMMREHTEKV

-552 TYHTAANNA
+552 AYYTVAYNA

>member
-1 MSVQAEILFQT
+1 MSIQAEILFQT
-12 YDKTANFVQT
+12 YDKTAHFVQT
-22 NQFETIEFQT
+22 NQFETTEFQT

-86 WGQYDIL
+86 WRQYDIL
-93 DTPGVDAPIEHQQI
+93 DTPGVDAPIEHEQI
-107 TDEEMSKADA
+107 TDEEMLKADA
-117 VIFVVNPVGVVE
+117 VIFVVNPVGVAE

-156 LAIKD
+156 LAIED

-176 AAKSGLS
+176 AAKSGLR

-189 PIVRLNAKSAF
+189 PIVRVNAKSAL

-221 LLTEFLQGISQDTIY
+221 RLTEFLQSISQDTIY

-263 KKYDDLIKNI
+263 KKYDDLLKNI

-289 NERGRI
+289 NERNRI
-295 ANEIQ
+295 GSEVQ
-300 RQLRRSVFGE
+300 RQLRRNVFGE
-310 ENSSESDIEKHIQAA
+310 ENLSESDIEKCIQAA
-325 FEYSVEKVNNI
+325 FEYSAEKVNNT

-349 VNIDNIQ
+349 VDIDNIQ
-356 AEITPDNFAIGNINI
+356 AEIPPSNFEMANINI
-371 QNIDNAS
+371 QNIDNSS
-378 PLMENV
+378 PSMENV
-384 ELMAQQTSQASQ
+384 ESIVQEASQ
-396 ISPEMMAQTVEQL
+396 ISPEMMAQTVERL

-418 VESLKLVKKY
+418 VESLKFVKKY

-436 GIKTMEKWAE
+436 GIKTMEKWAK
-446 AFMKKLP
+446 AIMNKLP
-453 YISPMITGLFA
+453 YIGPMITGLFA

-477 MQQKIDERN
+477 MQQKIDEHN
-486 RQRERAM
+486 RQRERTM

-506 FENMMREQTEKV
+506 FENIMREHTEKV

-552 TYHTAANNA
+552 AYYTVAYNA

>member
-1 MSVQAEILFQT
+1 MSIQAEILFQT
-12 YDKTANFVQT
+12 YDKTAHFVQT
-22 NQFETIEFQT
+22 NQFETTEFQT

-86 WGQYDIL
+86 WRQYDIL
-93 DTPGVDAPIEHQQI
+93 DTPGVDAPIEHEQI
-107 TDEEMSKADA
+107 TDEEMLKADA
-117 VIFVVNPVGVVE
+117 VIFVVNPVGVAE

-156 LAIKD
+156 LAIED

-176 AAKSGLS
+176 AAKSGLR

-189 PIVRLNAKSAF
+189 PIVRVNAKSAL

-221 LLTEFLQGISQDTIY
+221 RLTEFLQSISQDTIY

-263 KKYDDLIKNI
+263 KKYDDLLKNI

-289 NERGRI
+289 NERNRI
-295 ANEIQ
+295 GSEVQ
-300 RQLRRSVFGE
+300 RQLRRNVFGE
-310 ENSSESDIEKHIQAA
+310 ENLSESDIENVFRQ
-325 FEYSVEKVNNI
+325 
-336 LQNEVEAL
+336 
-344 MQQLQ
+344 
-349 VNIDNIQ
+349 
-356 AEITPDNFAIGNINI
+356 
-371 QNIDNAS
+371 
-378 PLMENV
+378 PLNT
-384 ELMAQQTSQASQ
+384 AQ
-396 ISPEMMAQTVEQL
+396 
-409 TKLAKPEYI
+409 
-418 VESLKLVKKY
+418 KK
-428 LPELMKGI
+428 
-436 GIKTMEKWAE
+436 
-446 AFMKKLP
+446 
-453 YISPMITGLFA
+453 
-464 LKDIFTEDSQTTQ
+464 
-477 MQQKIDERN
+477 
-486 RQRERAM
+486 
-493 QQITDI
+493 
-499 SNDIASR
+499 
-506 FENMMREQTEKV
+506 
-518 TDEIFTNIMKQIHAL
+518 
-533 RQGFRNDDRQN
+533 
-544 SEWIEQLS
+544 
-552 TYHTAANNA
+552 

>member
-1 MSVQAEILFQT
+1 MSIQAEILFQT
-12 YDKTANFVQT
+12 YDKTAHFVQT
-22 NQFETIEFQT
+22 NQFETTEFQT

-86 WGQYDIL
+86 WRQYDIL
-93 DTPGVDAPIEHQQI
+93 DTPGVDAPIEHEQI
-107 TDEEMSKADA
+107 TDEEMLKADA
-117 VIFVVNPVGVVE
+117 VIFVVNPVGVAE

-156 LAIKD
+156 LAIEA

-189 PIVRLNAKSAF
+189 PIVRVNAKSAL

-221 LLTEFLQGISQDTIY
+221 RLTEFLQSISQDTIY

-263 KKYDDLIKNI
+263 KKYDDLLKNI

-289 NERGRI
+289 NERNRI
-295 ANEIQ
+295 GSEVQ
-300 RQLRRSVFGE
+300 RQLRRNVFGE
-310 ENSSESDIEKHIQAA
+310 ENLSESDIEKCIQAA
-325 FEYSVEKVNNI
+325 FEYSAEKVNNT

-349 VNIDNIQ
+349 VDIDNIQ
-356 AEITPDNFAIGNINI
+356 AEIPPSNFEMANINI
-371 QNIDNAS
+371 QNIDNSS
-378 PLMENV
+378 PSMENV
-384 ELMAQQTSQASQ
+384 ESIVQEASQ
-396 ISPEMMAQTVEQL
+396 ISPEMMAQTVERL

-418 VESLKLVKKY
+418 VESLKFVKKY

-436 GIKTMEKWAE
+436 GIKTMEKWAK
-446 AFMKKLP
+446 AIMNKLP
-453 YISPMITGLFA
+453 YIGPMITGLFA

-477 MQQKIDERN
+477 MQQKIDEHN
-486 RQRERAM
+486 RQRERTM

-506 FENMMREQTEKV
+506 FENIMREHTEKV

-552 TYHTAANNA
+552 AYYTVAYNA

>member
-1 MSVQAEILFQT
+1 MSIQAEILFQT
-12 YDKTANFVQT
+12 YDKTAHFVQT
-22 NQFETIEFQT
+22 NQFETTEFQT

-69 VAEIDDVPKT
+69 VAEIDDIPKT

-86 WGQYDIL
+86 WRQYDIL
-93 DTPGVDAPIEHQQI
+93 DTPGVDAPIEHEQI
-107 TDEEMSKADA
+107 TDEEMLKADA
-117 VIFVVNPVGVVE
+117 VIFVVNPVGVAE

-156 LAIKD
+156 LAIED

-189 PIVRLNAKSAF
+189 PIVRVNAKSAL

-221 LLTEFLQGISQDTIY
+221 RLTEFLQSISQDTIY

-249 SLNILKMR
+249 SMNILKMR

-263 KKYDDLIKNI
+263 KKYDDLLKNI

-289 NERGRI
+289 NERNRI
-295 ANEIQ
+295 GSEVQ
-300 RQLRRSVFGE
+300 RQLRRNVFGE
-310 ENSSESDIEKHIQAA
+310 ENLSESDIEKCIQAA
-325 FEYSVEKVNNI
+325 FEYSAEKVNNT

-349 VNIDNIQ
+349 VDIDNIQ
-356 AEITPDNFAIGNINI
+356 AEIPPSNFEMANINI
-371 QNIDNAS
+371 QNIDNSS
-378 PLMENV
+378 PSMENV
-384 ELMAQQTSQASQ
+384 ESIVQEASQ
-396 ISPEMMAQTVEQL
+396 ISPEMMAQTVERL

-418 VESLKLVKKY
+418 VESLKFVKKY

-436 GIKTMEKWAE
+436 GIKTMEKWAK
-446 AFMKKLP
+446 AIMNKLP
-453 YISPMITGLFA
+453 YIGPMITGLFA

-477 MQQKIDERN
+477 MQQKIDEHN
-486 RQRERAM
+486 RQRERTM

-506 FENMMREQTEKV
+506 FENIMREHTEKV

-552 TYHTAANNA
+552 AYYTVAYNA

>member
-1 MSVQAEILFQT
+1 MSIQAEILFQT
-12 YDKTANFVQT
+12 YDKTAHFVQT
-22 NQFETIEFQT
+22 NQFETTEFQT

-86 WGQYDIL
+86 WRQYDIL
-93 DTPGVDAPIEHQQI
+93 DTPGVDAPIEHEQI
-107 TDEEMSKADA
+107 TDEEMLKADA
-117 VIFVVNPVGVVE
+117 VIFVVNPVGVAE

-156 LAIKD
+156 LAIED

-189 PIVRLNAKSAF
+189 PIVRVNAKSAL

-221 LLTEFLQGISQDTIY
+221 RLTEFLQSISQDTIY

-263 KKYDDLIKNI
+263 KKYDDLLKNI

-283 VRQAIA
+283 VRRAIA
-289 NERGRI
+289 NERNRI
-295 ANEIQ
+295 GKEVQ
-300 RQLRRSVFGE
+300 RQLLRNVFGE
-310 ENSSESDIEKHIQAA
+310 ENLSESDMEKCIQAA
-325 FEYSVEKVNNI
+325 FEYSAEKVNDT
-336 LQNEVEAL
+336 LQNEVEDL

-349 VNIDNIQ
+349 VDIDNIQ
-356 AEITPDNFAIGNINI
+356 AEIPTSNFAMGNINI

-378 PLMENV
+378 PSMENV
-384 ELMAQQTSQASQ
+384 ESIAQRASQ

-436 GIKTMEKWAE
+436 GIKTMEKWAK
-446 AFMKKLP
+446 AIMNKLP
-453 YISPMITGLFA
+453 YIGPMITGLFA

-477 MQQKIDERN
+477 MQQKIDEHN
-486 RQRERAM
+486 RQHERTK

-506 FENMMREQTEKV
+506 FENMLREQTEKV

-552 TYHTAANNA
+552 AYYTVAYNA

>member
-1 MSVQAEILFQT
+1 MSIQAEILFQT
-12 YDKTANFVQT
+12 YDKTAHFVQT
-22 NQFETIEFQT
+22 NQFETTEFQT

-86 WGQYDIL
+86 WRQYDIL
-93 DTPGVDAPIEHQQI
+93 DTPGVDAPIEHEQI
-107 TDEEMSKADA
+107 TDEEMLKADA
-117 VIFVVNPVGVVE
+117 VIFVVNPVGVAE

-156 LAIKD
+156 LAIED

-189 PIVRLNAKSAF
+189 PIVRVNAKSAL

-221 LLTEFLQGISQDTIY
+221 RLTEFLQSISQDTIY

-263 KKYDDLIKNI
+263 KKYDDLLKNI

-289 NERGRI
+289 NERNRI
-295 ANEIQ
+295 GSEVQ
-300 RQLRRSVFGE
+300 RQLRRNVFGE
-310 ENSSESDIEKHIQAA
+310 ENLSESDIEKCIQAA
-325 FEYSVEKVNNI
+325 FEYSAEKVNNT

-349 VNIDNIQ
+349 VDIDNIQ
-356 AEITPDNFAIGNINI
+356 AEIPPSNFEMANINI
-371 QNIDNAS
+371 QNIDNSS
-378 PLMENV
+378 PSMENV
-384 ELMAQQTSQASQ
+384 ESIVQEASQ
-396 ISPEMMAQTVEQL
+396 ISPEMMAQTVERL

-418 VESLKLVKKY
+418 VESLKFVKKY

-436 GIKTMEKWAE
+436 GIKTMEKWAK
-446 AFMKKLP
+446 AIMNKLP
-453 YISPMITGLFA
+453 YIGPMITGLFA

-477 MQQKIDERN
+477 MQQKIDEHN
-486 RQRERAM
+486 RQRERTM

-506 FENMMREQTEKV
+506 FENIMREHTEKV

-552 TYHTAANNA
+552 AYYTVAYNA

>member
-1 MSVQAEILFQT
+1 MSIQAEILFQT
-12 YDKTANFVQT
+12 YDKTAHFVQT
-22 NQFETIEFQT
+22 NQFETTEFQT

-86 WGQYDIL
+86 WRQYDIL
-93 DTPGVDAPIEHQQI
+93 DTPGVDAPIEHEQI
-107 TDEEMSKADA
+107 TDEEMLKADA
-117 VIFVVNPVGVVE
+117 VIFVVNPVGVAE

-156 LAIKD
+156 LAIED

-189 PIVRLNAKSAF
+189 PIVRVNAKSAL

-221 LLTEFLQGISQDTIY
+221 RLTEFLQSISQDTIY

-244 DFLSG
+244 DFLSD

-263 KKYDDLIKNI
+263 KKYDDLLKNI

-283 VRQAIA
+283 VRQEIA
-289 NERGRI
+289 RERNRI
-295 ANEIQ
+295 GDEVQ
-300 RQLRRSVFGE
+300 RQLRRNVFGE
-310 ENSSESDIEKHIQAA
+310 ENLSESDMEKCIQAA
-325 FEYSVEKVNNI
+325 FEYSAEKVNDT
-336 LQNEVEAL
+336 LQNEVEDL

-349 VNIDNIQ
+349 VDIDNIQ
-356 AEITPDNFAIGNINI
+356 AEITPSNFAMGNINI

-378 PLMENV
+378 PSMENV
-384 ELMAQQTSQASQ
+384 ESIAQKASQ

-409 TKLAKPEYI
+409 TQLAKPEYI
-418 VESLKLVKKY
+418 VKSLKLVKEY

-436 GIKTMEKWAE
+436 GIKTMEKWAK
-446 AFMKKLP
+446 AIMNKLP
-453 YISPMITGLFA
+453 YLGPMITGLFA
-464 LKDIFTEDSQTTQ
+464 LKDIFTEDSQTKQ
-477 MQQKIDERN
+477 MQQKIDEHN
-486 RQRERAM
+486 RQRERTM

-518 TDEIFTNIMKQIHAL
+518 ADEIFANIMKQIHAL

-552 TYHTAANNA
+552 AYYTVAYNA

>member
-1 MSVQAEILFQT
+1 MNIQAEILFQT
-12 YDKTANFVQT
+12 YDKTAHFVQT
-22 NQFETIEFQT
+22 NQFETTEFQT

-93 DTPGVDAPIEHQQI
+93 DTPGVDAPIEHEQI
-107 TDEEMSKADA
+107 TDEEMLKADA
-117 VIFVVNPVGVVE
+117 VIFVVNPVGVAE

-156 LAIKD
+156 LAIED

-189 PIVRLNAKSAF
+189 PIVRINAKSAL

-221 LLTEFLQGISQDTIY
+221 RLTEFLQSISQDTIY

-263 KKYDDLIKNI
+263 KKYDDLLKNI

-283 VRQAIA
+283 VRQEIA
-289 NERGRI
+289 RERNRI
-295 ANEIQ
+295 GDEVQ
-300 RQLRRSVFGE
+300 RQLRRNVFGE
-310 ENSSESDIEKHIQAA
+310 ENLSESDMEKCIQAA
-325 FEYSVEKVNNI
+325 FEYSAEKVNDT
-336 LQNEVEAL
+336 LQNEVEDL

-349 VNIDNIQ
+349 VDIDNIQ
-356 AEITPDNFAIGNINI
+356 AEITPSNFAMGNINI

-378 PLMENV
+378 PSMENV
-384 ELMAQQTSQASQ
+384 ESIAQKASQ

-409 TKLAKPEYI
+409 TQLAKPEYI
-418 VESLKLVKKY
+418 VKSLKLVKEY

-436 GIKTMEKWAE
+436 GIKTMEKWAK
-446 AFMKKLP
+446 AIMNKLP
-453 YISPMITGLFA
+453 YLGPMITGLFA
-464 LKDIFTEDSQTTQ
+464 LKDIFTEDSQTKQ
-477 MQQKIDERN
+477 MQQKIDEHN
-486 RQRERAM
+486 RQRERTM

-518 TDEIFTNIMKQIHAL
+518 ADEIFANIMKQIHAL

-552 TYHTAANNA
+552 AYYTVAYNA

>member
-1 MSVQAEILFQT
+1 MSIQAEILFQT
-12 YDKTANFVQT
+12 YDKTAHFVQT
-22 NQFETIEFQT
+22 NQFETTEFQT

-86 WGQYDIL
+86 WRQYDIL
-93 DTPGVDAPIEHQQI
+93 DTPGVDAPIEHEQI
-107 TDEEMSKADA
+107 TDEEMLKADA
-117 VIFVVNPVGVVE
+117 VIFVVNPVGVAE

-156 LAIKD
+156 LAIED

-189 PIVRLNAKSAF
+189 PIVRVNAKSAL

-221 LLTEFLQGISQDTIY
+221 RLTEFLQSISQDTIY

-263 KKYDDLIKNI
+263 KKYDDLLKNI

-289 NERGRI
+289 NERNRI
-295 ANEIQ
+295 GSEVQ
-300 RQLRRSVFGE
+300 RQLRRNVFGE
-310 ENSSESDIEKHIQAA
+310 ENLSESDIEKCIQAA
-325 FEYSVEKVNNI
+325 FEYSAEKVNNT

-349 VNIDNIQ
+349 VDIDNIQ
-356 AEITPDNFAIGNINI
+356 AEIPPSNFEMANINI
-371 QNIDNAS
+371 QNIDNSS
-378 PLMENV
+378 PSMENV
-384 ELMAQQTSQASQ
+384 ESIVQEASQ
-396 ISPEMMAQTVEQL
+396 ISPEMMAQTVERL

-418 VESLKLVKKY
+418 VESLKFVKKY

-436 GIKTMEKWAE
+436 GIKTMEKWAK
-446 AFMKKLP
+446 AIMNKLP
-453 YISPMITGLFA
+453 YIGPMITGLFA

-477 MQQKIDERN
+477 MQQKIDEHN
-486 RQRERAM
+486 CQRERTM

-506 FENMMREQTEKV
+506 FENIMREHTEKV

-552 TYHTAANNA
+552 AYYTVAYNA

>member
-1 MSVQAEILFQT
+1 MSIQAETLFQT
-12 YDKTANFVQT
+12 YDKTAHFVQT
-22 NQFETIEFQT
+22 NQFETTEFQT
-32 VQTMFEDKRK
+32 VKTMFEDKRK

-62 NALLGKV
+62 NALLGKE

-79 DSVSAYR
+79 DSVNAYR
-86 WGQYDIL
+86 WRQYDIL

-107 TDEEMSKADA
+107 TDEEMLKADA
-117 VIFVVNPVGVVE
+117 VIFVVNPIGVAE

-156 LAIKD
+156 LAIED

-189 PIVRLNAKSAF
+189 PIVRVNAKSAL

-221 LLTEFLQGISQDTIY
+221 RLTEFLQSISQDTIY
-236 VRLKNALV
+236 DRLKKALV

-263 KKYDDLIKNI
+263 KKYDDLLKNI

-289 NERGRI
+289 NERSRI
-295 ANEIQ
+295 GNEVQ
-300 RQLRRSVFGE
+300 RQLRRNVFGE
-310 ENSSESDIEKHIQAA
+310 ENLSESDMEKHIQAA
-325 FEYSVEKVNNI
+325 FEYSAEKVNNT

-349 VNIDNIQ
+349 VDIDNVQ
-356 AEITPDNFAIGNINI
+356 AEIPPSNFAMDNINI

-378 PLMENV
+378 PLIEDA
-384 ELMAQQTSQASQ
+384 ESITQRASK

-418 VESLKLVKKY
+418 VESLKLIKKY
-428 LPELMKGI
+428 LPEIMKGI
-436 GIKTMEKWAE
+436 GIKTMEKWAQ
-446 AFMKKLP
+446 AVMKKLP
-453 YISPMITGLFA
+453 YLGPMITGLFA

-477 MQQKIDERN
+477 MQQKIDEHN

-518 TDEIFTNIMKQIHAL
+518 TDEIFTNIMKKIHAL

-552 TYHTAANNA
+552 AYHTEANNA

>member
-1 MSVQAEILFQT
+1 MSIQAEILFQT
-12 YDKTANFVQT
+12 YDKTAHFVQT
-22 NQFETIEFQT
+22 NQFETTEFQT

-86 WGQYDIL
+86 WRQYDIL
-93 DTPGVDAPIEHQQI
+93 DTPGVDAPIEHEQI
-107 TDEEMSKADA
+107 TDEEMLKADA
-117 VIFVVNPVGVVE
+117 VIFVVNPVGVAE

-156 LAIKD
+156 LAIED

-189 PIVRLNAKSAF
+189 PIVRVNAKSAL

-221 LLTEFLQGISQDTIY
+221 RLTEFLQSISQDTIY

-263 KKYDDLIKNI
+263 KKYDDLLKNI

-289 NERGRI
+289 NERNRI
-295 ANEIQ
+295 GSEVQ
-300 RQLRRSVFGE
+300 RQLRRNVFGE
-310 ENSSESDIEKHIQAA
+310 ENLSESDIEKCIQAA
-325 FEYSVEKVNNI
+325 FEYSAEKVNNT

-349 VNIDNIQ
+349 VDIDNIQ
-356 AEITPDNFAIGNINI
+356 AEIPPSDFEMANINI
-371 QNIDNAS
+371 QNIDNSS
-378 PLMENV
+378 PSMENV
-384 ELMAQQTSQASQ
+384 ESIVQEASQ
-396 ISPEMMAQTVEQL
+396 ISPEMMAQTVERL

-418 VESLKLVKKY
+418 VESLKFVKKY

-436 GIKTMEKWAE
+436 GIKTMEKWAK
-446 AFMKKLP
+446 AIMNKLP
-453 YISPMITGLFA
+453 YIGPMITGLFA

-477 MQQKIDERN
+477 MQQKIDEHN
-486 RQRERAM
+486 RQRERTM

-506 FENMMREQTEKV
+506 FENIMREHTEKV

-552 TYHTAANNA
+552 AYYTVAYNA